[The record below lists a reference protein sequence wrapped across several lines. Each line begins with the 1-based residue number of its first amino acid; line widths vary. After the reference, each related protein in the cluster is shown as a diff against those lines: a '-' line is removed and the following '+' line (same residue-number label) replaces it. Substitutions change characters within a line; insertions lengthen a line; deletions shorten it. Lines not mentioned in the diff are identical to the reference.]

1 VTPEDSDS
9 RRMRTVRFDPVSSS
23 SSASEA
29 RNNPLVTH
37 IMRAGIPH
45 VSPEDSIGTTAR
57 LLVDHKVP
65 GVPVVE
71 NGKIIG
77 IITESDIIAREA
89 DVEVPTPVPFLD
101 AIFMADAGQEFDEEL
116 RKVLA
121 VNARQLM
128 TSPVYSVRS
137 SATLTEVATL
147 MVDRGVNPI
156 PVLNDELQF
165 IGLVSRADVVRVIS
179 ALENQG
185 S

>member
-1 VTPEDSDS
+1 MSESESGNDPGPVVGMPAAGYSAED
-9 RRMRTVRFDPVSSS
+9 R
-23 SSASEA
+23 

-37 IMRAGIPH
+37 IMRTDVPRI
-45 VSPEDSIGTTAR
+45 SPTDSIATTAR
-57 LLVDHKVP
+57 LMVDHQVP
-65 GVPVVE
+65 GIPVVE

-89 DVEVPTPVPFLD
+89 EVEVPTPVPFLD
-101 AIFMADAGQEFDEEL
+101 AIFMADAGSEFDEEM

-128 TSPVYSVRS
+128 TSPVFSVRS
-137 SATLTEVATL
+137 NATLTEVATL

-156 PVLNDELQF
+156 PVLDDELRV
-165 IGLVSRADVVRVIS
+165 IGLVSRADLVRVIS
-179 ALENQG
+179 TLENQE